1 MSETC
6 PEAALVREA
15 PALLSVVLP
24 VYNEMHVLEELTRR
38 VGLAA
43 CQCAGGHE
51 IIFVNDGSSDGSGPA
66 LDELAARNPSVRVI
80 HLARNFGHQ
89 AAVQAGLAHASGDC
103 VVLMDSDLQDV
114 PEAIPNF
121 VQKWREG
128 FDVVYAVRCKRKES
142 WWKRALFA
150 GFHRMLSS
158 VSSVPIPADAGN
170 FSLID
175 RRAVRE
181 IVAMAERDR
190 YLPGLRSWVGH
201 KQCGLLVE
209 RAARY
214 DENPRVSLRGL
225 WRLAKT
231 AVFSFSTCP
240 LSVFHL
246 IGALSLTLFIGLA
259 GFSLYCKLFTDLA
272 IPGWTSHILSAS
284 FFGALNALGIS
295 ILGEYVIRI
304 YDQVRQRPIYVV
316 DRRVNCRPESSEAD
330 NAASRNQEA
339 ANARLS
345 GATTSDG
352 EEAALY
358 LELLEEVLALR
369 AEAAGIKA
377 LAESRTKSASEG
389 DASGSD
395 AAE

>member
-1 MSETC
+1 MNQTC
-6 PEAALVREA
+6 PEAAPVREA

-24 VYNEMHVLEELTRR
+24 VYNEQHVLEELTRR
-38 VGLAA
+38 VALAA
-43 CQCAGGHE
+43 CQCADSYE

-66 LDELAARNPSVRVI
+66 LDRLATRNPSVRVI

-89 AAVQAGLAHASGDC
+89 AAVQAGLAHAAGDC
-103 VVLMDSDLQDV
+103 VVLMDSDLQDM
-114 PEAIPNF
+114 PEAIPDF

-128 FDVVYAVRCKRKES
+128 FDVVYAVRCKRKEQ

-150 GFHRMLSS
+150 GFHRLLAS

-214 DENPRVSLRGL
+214 DDQPRVSLRGL

-246 IGALSLTLFIGLA
+246 IGVLSLSLFVGLA
-259 GFSLYCKLFTDLA
+259 GFSLYCKLFTNLA

-316 DRRVNCRPESSEAD
+316 DRRVNCASEAAERD
-330 NAASRNQEA
+330 SEVPRPHTIAPE
-339 ANARLS
+339 
-345 GATTSDG
+345 ATTEDDP
-352 EEAALY
+352 LY
-358 LELLEEVLALR
+358 FELLEEVLALR
-369 AEAAGIKA
+369 AEAAGIMA
-377 LAESRTKSASEG
+377 LAASRSETPAKG
-389 DASGSD
+389 EQAKQDE
-395 AAE
+395 AE